1 MCEHKLFKFYLTY
14 AIIFF
19 LTCPL
24 LAQKDTRVGEDELKK
39 TGINYYNYSDPDK
52 INIEIIVLGGVKNPG
67 KYLVPTGTTVID
79 VLGLAGNVLQE
90 ETTDNI
96 RLLRNSQKGEKLSDD
111 NILTL
116 KYRDIFKD
124 ALLKSVNKSN
134 PILLPGDILIIPIT
148 PEKTFWDN
156 FRDVSSVVTPL
167 ITIGTL
173 IISIISLSKK

>member
-1 MCEHKLFKFYLTY
+1 M
-14 AIIFF
+14 
-19 LTCPL
+19 
-24 LAQKDTRVGEDELKK
+24 
-39 TGINYYNYSDPDK
+39 
-52 INIEIIVLGGVKNPG
+52 KNPG

-116 KYRDIFKD
+116 KYREIFKD